1 MVYRYKKGMRL
12 VALCSRNWG
21 IAKRPN
27 KMNME
32 ETIFPRH
39 LAICSEYTVCST
51 ASYIYTKQ
59 NEHRLLLPF
68 VGILA
73 NFSFQTSCKMLSCNP
88 QISPCGR
95 CKSSEKQGKDKI
107 NRQFFAFKEICVIK
121 EKLSVDRFWL
131 YHSSPTWQNVK
142 LYILLARIPYF
153 LSNSLLNGNTGILVL
168 KNKLEGWYSDKY
180 RNCCFQKW

>member
-1 MVYRYKKGMRL
+1 MQWEYSNRFIHIYKTEW
-12 VALCSRNWG
+12 AL
-21 IAKRPN
+21 IASC
-27 KMNME
+27 
-32 ETIFPRH
+32 
-39 LAICSEYTVCST
+39 LCW
-51 ASYIYTKQ
+51 
-59 NEHRLLLPF
+59 
-68 VGILA
+68 
-73 NFSFQTSCKMLSCNP
+73 NFGEFKNQTSCKMLSCNP

-95 CKSSEKQGKDKI
+95 CKNSEKQGKDKI

-180 RNCCFQKW
+180 RICYFQK